1 MMLPRLP
8 TLAARASQPLARALH
23 GSAPSSFLVRS
34 LEDVRQSHR
43 VVTSDDGA
51 LETRRYLVRN
61 DECGFS
67 LQQEVLKQGAPVRL
81 EFQNHVYALLVTR
94 GRGRVRL
101 LDVGERQAPQDVQEG
116 SLVALNA
123 AEAVE
128 IEATSAEL
136 HAVSVMNPPLFG
148 LEQRSA
154 ATGVFPAV
162 DPDGEELESFA
173 LNSVERMFTA
183 PESLKGGSAPMKD
196 DPLF

>member
-1 MMLPRLP
+1 MNFQ
-8 TLAARASQPLARALH
+8 TLATRVSTPFVRSLHASA
-23 GSAPSSFLVRS
+23 SSSYLVRS
-34 LEDVRQSHR
+34 LDDVRQSNR
-43 VVTSDDGA
+43 IITSENGA

-67 LQQEVLKQGAPVRL
+67 IQQEVLKKGPPVHL
-81 EFQNHVYALLVTR
+81 AFQNHVYALLITR
-94 GRGRVRL
+94 GKGRVRL
-101 LDVGERQAPQDVQEG
+101 LDGPGSFQDVAEG

-128 IEATSAEL
+128 IEVVSDEL

-148 LEQRSA
+148 GEKKNET
-154 ATGVFPAV
+154 TGVFPAV
-162 DPDGEELESFA
+162 DLDGEELESFDSA
-173 LNSVERMFTA
+173 IGSRLFSA

>member
-1 MMLPRLP
+1 MMLRLP
-8 TLAARASQPLARALH
+8 TLAPKASRPLSRALH
-23 GSAPSSFLVRS
+23 ASAPSSFLVRS
-34 LEDVRQSHR
+34 LEDVQQSRR
-43 VVTSDDGA
+43 VITSDDGA

-67 LQQEVLKQGAPVRL
+67 LQQEVLKKGAPVRL

-94 GRGRVRL
+94 GSGRVRL
-101 LDVGERQAPQDVQEG
+101 LDVGKGQTQDVSEG

-128 IEATSAEL
+128 IEATSDEL
-136 HAVSVMNPPLFG
+136 HAVSVMNPPVFG
-148 LEQRSA
+148 VEKRSPT
-154 ATGVFPAV
+154 TGVFPAV
-162 DPDGEELESFA
+162 DPDGEELESFD
-173 LNSVERMFTA
+173 LSSVDRMFTA

>member
-8 TLAARASQPLARALH
+8 SLAVKVSRPLSRALH
-23 GSAPSSFLVRS
+23 ASAPSSFLVRS
-34 LEDVRQSHR
+34 LDDVRQSSS
-43 VVTSDDGA
+43 VITSDDGA

-67 LQQEVLKQGAPVRL
+67 LQQEVLQKGAPVRL

-94 GRGRVRL
+94 GKGRVRL
-101 LDVGERQAPQDVQEG
+101 LDVGEGQTHEVREG

-128 IEATSAEL
+128 IEATSDEL
-136 HAVSVMNPPLFG
+136 HAVSVMNPPVFG
-148 LEQRSA
+148 VEKRSA
-154 ATGVFPAV
+154 TTGVFPAV
-162 DPDGEELESFA
+162 DADGEELESFGLA
-173 LNSVERMFTA
+173 SVDRLFTA

>member
-1 MMLPRLP
+1 MLRLS
-8 TLAARASQPLARALH
+8 TLAARASKPLSRSLH
-23 GSAPSSFLVRS
+23 ASSPSAFLVRS
-34 LEDVRQSHR
+34 LDDVRKSHR

-67 LQQEVLKQGAPVRL
+67 VQQEVLKKGIPVRL
-81 EFQNHVYALLVTR
+81 EFQNHVYALLVTH
-94 GRGRVRL
+94 GSGRVRL
-101 LDVGERQAPQDVQEG
+101 LDVGEGQGQYQAVQEG

-128 IEATSAEL
+128 MEAESDEL

-148 LEQRSA
+148 VEKRNPT
-154 ATGVFPAV
+154 TGVFPAV
-162 DPDGEELESFA
+162 DADGEELESFGLA
-173 LNSVERMFTA
+173 EAERLFSA
-183 PESLKGGSAPMKD
+183 PESLQGGSAPMKD

>member
-1 MMLPRLP
+1 MLRLSM
-8 TLAARASQPLARALH
+8 LAAKASTPLARSLH
-23 GSAPSSFLVRS
+23 ASAPSSFLVRS
-34 LEDVRQSHR
+34 LDDVRQKHR
-43 VVTSDDGA
+43 VITSDDGA

-67 LQQEVLKQGAPVRL
+67 VQQEVLKKGVPVRL

-94 GRGRVRL
+94 GSGRVRL
-101 LDVGERQAPQDVQEG
+101 LDVGEGPGQVQDVAEG

-123 AEAVE
+123 AEAIE
-128 IEATSAEL
+128 IEAESDEL

-148 LEQRSA
+148 IEKRNDT
-154 ATGVFPAV
+154 TGVFPAV
-162 DPDGEELESFA
+162 DPDGEPLESFG
-173 LNSVERMFTA
+173 LSGVDRLFSA